1 MLRNYL
7 LLAARLLWK
16 NKILSGINIF
26 GLAIGLAASI
36 LILIYT
42 QFELSYDQHNVKL
55 DRMYRIT
62 LHGALGGNEIS
73 ATTSP
78 YPMAAALRNEY
89 PEVETAARF
98 RQFFMETLVSYG
110 ELSYQE
116 SDVYHVD
123 QQFFDIFTADFLSG
137 DGNTALTDP
146 YSIVLS
152 RTMAEKYFP
161 GDEAVGKL
169 LRFNN
174 GQDYEVTAVIE
185 DFPENS
191 HIHPGILVSFNSD
204 SNHDSQF
211 WVSNNIHTYL
221 LVHEDTDAT
230 ALETNL
236 QSLVSKYVAP
246 QIEDGIGA
254 TFEEF
259 LAGGGA
265 WEYQLFPVADV
276 HLYSNL
282 EGEIEPPSSAI
293 YVYTFQAVAIFI
305 LLLAC
310 INYTNLTTA
319 RSVNRAKEIGIRK
332 VIGAHKNQL
341 IGQFLFESIMTCLL
355 ALCLAIPLVAIC
367 LPMLNAVTDRALN
380 TDFLFN
386 LSTILQLLFGTI
398 LISVVA
404 GSYPAFYLARFQP
417 QLVLKGNLSRG
428 GGNYWIRGGLV
439 VLQFAIS
446 IALISA
452 TFIVFNQ
459 LEYVRNKELGFDKE
473 QLIVIERAG
482 ALGDQLE
489 PFKNQVAQN
498 TNVISITSSS
508 HLPGDGGDQNAFMI
522 EGRPTTESEILNR
535 FTVNYD
541 YIETLGIELAD
552 GRSFSR
558 SQSADHPGFIVNE
571 TAVRELNLDNPLST
585 VLLEPD
591 NDGMEAGPIIGVIRD
606 FHFMSLHQPISAM
619 VLRIDDFTRYVIVRV
634 ANGSTDSVIRSIEET
649 WSRMT
654 NNEPFSYTFLGDEFD
669 SLHEG
674 EEKVGELFFSF
685 SVLAIFIAC
694 LGLYGLAS
702 FATAQRTKEIGIRK
716 VLGASVSNIV
726 LLMGKEF
733 LILVGIAFL
742 FAVPAA
748 YFAMSRWL
756 EVFAY
761 RIDIGLGAFLVS
773 GVLAMVIAF
782 ATVGY
787 QAFIAASNNPSLAL
801 RDE

>member
-1 MLRNYL
+1 MLKNYL
-7 LLAARLLWK
+7 ILALRLLWK
-16 NKILSGINIF
+16 NKILAGINIL

-36 LILIYT
+36 LIFIYT
-42 QFELSYDQHNVKL
+42 QFELSYDQHNLKL

-62 LHGALGGNEIS
+62 LQASLGGNDIA

-78 YPMAAALRNEY
+78 YPMAAALRNEF
-89 PEVETAARF
+89 PEIETAARF
-98 RQFFMETLVSYG
+98 RQFFQETLVSYG

-123 QQFFDIFTADFLSG
+123 QQFFDIFTANFLSG
-137 DGNTALTDP
+137 DPDSALTEP
-146 YSIVLS
+146 YSIILTS
-152 RTMAEKYFP
+152 SMADKYFSNEP
-161 GDEAVGKL
+161 ALGKL

-191 HIHPGILVSFNSD
+191 HIHPEIMVSFNSD
-204 SNHDSQF
+204 SDHDSQF
-211 WVSNNIHTYL
+211 WVSNNINTYL
-221 LVHEDTDAT
+221 LVHEDTNIE
-230 ALETNL
+230 ALESNL

-246 QIEDGIGA
+246 QIEQGIGA
-254 TFEEF
+254 TFDEF
-259 LAGGGA
+259 IAGGGA
-265 WEYQLFPVADV
+265 WTYRLFPVADV

-293 YVYTFQAVAIFI
+293 YVYTFQAVAVFI

-341 IGQFLFESIMTCLL
+341 VGQFLCESIMTCLM
-355 ALCLAIPLVAIC
+355 ALCLALPLVALC
-367 LPMLNAVTDRALN
+367 LPLLNAITDRTLSPN
-380 TDFLFN
+380 FLFN
-386 LSTILQLLFGTI
+386 AGTLLQLVIGTAV
-398 LISVVA
+398 ISIIA
-404 GSYPAFYLARFQP
+404 GSYPAFYLAKFQP

-452 TFIVFNQ
+452 TLIVFTQ
-459 LEYVRNKELGFDKE
+459 LNYVRSKDLGFEKE
-473 QLIVIERAG
+473 QLIVVERAG
-482 ALGDQLE
+482 ALDEQLE
-489 PFKNQVAQN
+489 AFKNQVAQH
-498 TNVISITSSS
+498 TGVISITSSS

-522 EGRPTTESEILNR
+522 EGRPATESEVLHR

-541 YIETLGIELAD
+541 YIETLGITLNQ
-552 GRSFSR
+552 GRSFDR
-558 SQSADHPGFIVNE
+558 NQSGEHPGFLINE
-571 TAVRELNLDNPLST
+571 TAVRELELENPLST
-585 VLLEPD
+585 VLMEPD
-591 NDGMEAGPIIGVIRD
+591 DDGMISGRVVGVVND
-606 FHFMSLHQPISAM
+606 FHFLSLHQPINSM

-634 ANGSTDSVIRSIEET
+634 ANGETDSVIRSMET
-649 WSRMT
+649 IWNNMT
-654 NNEPFSYTFLGDEFD
+654 NNEPFSFTFLGDEFD

-674 EEKVGELFFSF
+674 EEKVGELFFGF